1 MKLEDFVAK
10 AVRQAESKLQIPPG
24 WWGNW
29 RHVQG
34 PEGEEVKFAP
44 SRSRAL
50 GMSVWVAKVDKI
62 IVAIVND
69 RAKAI
74 AKAKK
79 WRST

>member
-1 MKLEDFVAK
+1 MKREEFVAK
-10 AVRQAESKLQIPPG
+10 VVREAEKKLQLPPG

-29 RHVQG
+29 RHVHG
-34 PEGEEVKFAP
+34 PEGEEVKFNP
-44 SRSRAL
+44 SRSRVA

-74 AKAKK
+74 SKAKK